1 MLFVGTLVLGVAWAV
16 LGARGMPRPFD
27 PLLASP
33 LWLALLTVGGL
44 TTVVGVAA
52 GIVSLLREPGS
63 TEGHEDL

>member
-1 MLFVGTLVLGVAWAV
+1 
-16 LGARGMPRPFD
+16 MPRPFD